1 MCNSHII
8 NPIYLEHFICNG
20 WWEKVI
26 GELFLGKERR
36 QLNKV
41 WRKEDV
47 KRIFI
52 DYEKRIE

>member
-1 MCNSHII
+1 MCNCHII
-8 NPIYLEHFICNG
+8 NPIYLEHFICNR

-36 QLNKV
+36 QLNKA

-52 DYEKRIE
+52 GY